1 MNTQDIKTANGTK
14 YQNLKTMAEK
24 QAEDPNELMENG
36 LTRAQNDKIQK
47 DGENVGAI
55 MWLVSVGFLIYA
67 LVQFMSI

>member
-1 MNTQDIKTANGTK
+1 MNTKDIKTANGTK

-47 DGENVGAI
+47 NGENISAI
-55 MWLVSVGFLIYA
+55 FWIISIGFLV
-67 LVQFMSI
+67 LSMLRMSQL